1 VSADW
6 LAQTPAFLATLALL
20 ILPGMPMALLLR
32 LRGVLVPGAAI
43 VGSLASIGAGSVV
56 APLLGMRW
64 SPLPVLIVALT
75 ITAIA
80 AVFWAMKRDKAL
92 QLRGADDRWVWAGIG
107 AAALGWAL
115 IVILG
120 VSSAS
125 HPSQLFDGIFHLDA
139 VEFILQ
145 HGDASPFHMTM
156 VVPGDA
162 SALYPTLW
170 HALVALVVPFS
181 GAVVPATNVVTV
193 VVVAVVWPV
202 AIAVLTSVLF
212 PSARRAAVWAPLAAF
227 GFSVFPLGFLNWGV
241 LYPNLIGMLQVPL
254 TLGFALLAARPR
266 VPWPQRIGLV
276 LLAVASA
283 GATAMGHPSAMLGA
297 LVLLVPWAAWHG
309 WRVAR
314 GHGARGRVL
323 FTSAAV
329 LVLVALIGVWRS
341 LNVSTGEWLP
351 NMTMA
356 QGIGEVAFLSPVG
369 RTAGLLIGPLAA
381 IGIWRTARS
390 KRWWILWSH
399 AAAAGFYLAAVWLPI
414 LSIRTAIVGIWYDD
428 ATRVASLLG
437 VLGLPLA
444 GLGAAVV
451 LEWLRN
457 LRAAGRRRRA
467 AAVLTTAVLL
477 GATHL
482 VAVWNDISF
491 MRNTSFRFDSAS
503 QGLTPDEAALFEK
516 ADRILESDSRV
527 IGDPLT
533 GASLLYAYTGHDVV
547 FPHVSGRYGPDAMLL
562 ARSMNTGS
570 AEVCE
575 AVRRLG
581 VTYAVDFGDKELF
594 ENYYTTFDGLH
605 DLKDSKILTE
615 VARVG
620 DAALFEVT
628 GCS

>member
-1 VSADW
+1 MSADW
-6 LAQTPAFLATLALL
+6 LGQAPAFVAALALL
-20 ILPGMPMALLLR
+20 LLPGLPTALLLR
-32 LRGVLVPGAAI
+32 FRGVLVPGAAI
-43 VGSLASIGAGSVV
+43 VGSLASVGAGSVI

-64 SPLPVLIVALT
+64 SLLPVLIVALVMT
-75 ITAIA
+75 TIA
-80 AVFWAMKRDKAL
+80 AALWAVKRDRAL
-92 QLRGADDRWVWAGIG
+92 RLRGADDRWVWAGVG
-107 AAALGWAL
+107 AAALGWLL
-115 IVILG
+115 IIVLG

-170 HALVALVVPFS
+170 HAFVALVVPFS
-181 GAVVPATNVVTV
+181 GAVVSATNVVTV

-202 AIAVLTSVLF
+202 ALAVLTSVLF
-212 PSARRAAVWAPLAAF
+212 PSAPRASAWTPLAAF

-254 TLGFALLAARPR
+254 MLGFVLLAARPR
-266 VPWPQRIGLV
+266 VPWPQRAALV
-276 LLAVASA
+276 LLAVASV
-283 GATAMGHPSAMLGA
+283 GATAMGHPSAMLAA
-297 LVLLVPWAAWHG
+297 LLLLTPWAAWHG
-309 WRVAR
+309 WRGAR
-314 GHGARGRVL
+314 GHGTQGRLL
-323 FTSAAV
+323 FTAGAV
-329 LVLVALIGVWRS
+329 LAFVAFVGVWRA

-351 NMTMA
+351 NTTMA
-356 QGIGEVAFLSPVG
+356 QALGEVALLSPVG

-381 IGIWRTARS
+381 IGIWRAARS
-390 KRWWILWSH
+390 KQWWILWSH
-399 AAAAGFYLAAVWLPI
+399 AVAAGFYLVAVWLPI
-414 LSIRTAIVGIWYDD
+414 LSVRTAIVGIWYDD
-428 ATRVASLLG
+428 ATRVASMVG
-437 VLGLPLA
+437 VMGLPFA

-451 LEWLRN
+451 FDWLRR
-457 LRAAGRRRRA
+457 LRETGYRGHAT
-467 AAVLTTAVLL
+467 AVLVAAVLL

-491 MRNTSFRFDSAS
+491 MRNVSFRFDAES
-503 QGLTPDEAALFEK
+503 QGLTPDEAALFAK
-516 ADRILESDSRV
+516 ADRILAQDSKV

-562 ARSMNTGS
+562 ARSMNTDS
-570 AEVCE
+570 PEVCD
-575 AVRRLG
+575 AVQRLG
-581 VTYAVDFGDKELF
+581 VDYAVDFGDKELF

-628 GCS
+628 GCN

>member
-1 VSADW
+1 MSADW

-32 LRGVLVPGAAI
+32 LRGVLVFGAAI

-64 SPLPVLIVALT
+64 SLLPVLIVALT
-75 ITAIA
+75 ITVIA
-80 AVFWAMKRDKAL
+80 AVLWAMKREKAL
-92 QLRGADDRWVWAGIG
+92 QLRGADDRWAWAGVG

-193 VVVAVVWPV
+193 VMVAVVWPV

-212 PSARRAAVWAPLAAF
+212 PSMRRAVVWAPLAAF

-254 TLGFALLAARPR
+254 MLGFALLAARPR

-297 LVLLVPWAAWHG
+297 LVLLVPWAAWQG

-329 LVLVALIGVWRS
+329 FVLVALIGVWRS

-399 AAAAGFYLAAVWLPI
+399 AVAAGFYLAAVWLPI

-457 LRAAGRRRRA
+457 LRATGRRRRA